1 MSYKFTLMD
10 VMLEAGAREYG
21 STPPDK
27 SWEPSEKHKTEME
40 KLYKKQMHFYKRID
54 LSPAA
59 KVLYAVAAVAVI
71 AVTVLAVKPL
81 REPVL
86 SMFGANRLQGEVNTP
101 ETTDTGSDA
110 VKQHTSETAV
120 KETETEPKETVTE
133 ADTAEE
139 DEKSYKNDIEK
150 YLLLHFSDPET
161 VTRTKRMKIF
171 KELEFDGL
179 LDEYVVYAARRL
191 KNEKETEQLKNCAGM
206 LIYSVAENDG
216 GAYLYDP
223 RSFESAKNDTDQEPG
238 ETYYIKWY
246 ANYIEELKKT
256 ASKLSKS
263 TAMELNYLFYKLMN
277 IAGFHGWQSQ
287 NTPSEAVAES
297 LRSLFS
303 VYNAVYG
310 GIPMGGTSTEPVKEP
325 YEPELAEKI
334 KSFWGDEKREFVK
347 SSLPLTKYKDKLKES
362 IQTYTDLYVDDTKY
376 FITVGED
383 VYLTAAKETDA
394 DADIY
399 YFVQITKIN
408 EPDPTRTYIYG
419 DAKVVHN
426 GVEESFSY
434 WFNDAYHGDY
444 SYCNKGDFSLSEKI
458 IIYRGEKSVIY
469 AIDSM
474 AGNDKHPSI
483 AYTCCSSLR
492 ETTVGYIASHYF
504 TETDETT
511 RASLSYLLHECLSEN
526 GNEFGY
532 SDLLGREK
540 ADELNRSFA
549 TGSVKERSAWA
560 ETITAAL
567 MEEAKNRYREDV
579 EYFPGIYMLLSDLG
593 FDGYKQGEPDIAL
606 RSRKAINDAMTL
618 ANAVL
623 CGLGRYDETSVRYG
637 DKELGNLAF
646 PPAVAETVKNNG
658 IEYWE
663 GISTQAQG
671 FKTAEEWKRY
681 YKKILPADVV
691 EGAIKNTGRF
701 IIADGIVYT
710 SNYGGENF
718 YEIDIL
724 NVKKTGEKNGRV
736 ILATDVYIPSGMSR
750 YSQEVTFE
758 VIDDGGDIRITGGT
772 FVDIFLKDGATG
784 GKAALTVHELLRAQE
799 ILYDGNVNFTDFRWY
814 DTKPYVI
821 HNREEL
827 EEFYNNTSRDE
838 PIPEVPDGMYPLYAY
853 VGWSDISSWEW
864 KLEELLPEG
873 YYDIMITN
881 NKNVIPM
888 KYHYLLISANAKSKT
903 TPAIGSADKLTVTD
917 IYDNITVTSVSDE
930 KITVSLDFVRE
941 ENGARKNVTYTFDME
956 DISRSQ
962 LYLMVTGG
970 TFVKEVLR

>member
-1 MSYKFTLMD
+1 MSYKFTLKD

-27 SWEPSEKHKTEME
+27 SWEPSEKHKAEME
-40 KLYKKQMHFYKRID
+40 KLYKKQTPFYKRID

-101 ETTDTGSDA
+101 KTTDTGSVL
-110 VKQHTSETAV
+110 VKQNTSETTV

-191 KNEKETEQLKNCAGM
+191 KNEKETELLKNCAGM

-223 RSFESAKNDTDQEPG
+223 RSFESAKNDTEQEPG
-238 ETYYIKWY
+238 NTYYIKWY
-246 ANYIEELKKT
+246 ANYIEEMKKT

-434 WFNDAYHGDY
+434 WFNDAYHVDY

-458 IIYRGEKSVIY
+458 IIYRGEKSIEY
-469 AIDSM
+469 AIDKIVPTSDM
-474 AGNDKHPSI
+474 PSI
-483 AYTCCSSLR
+483 AYTCCSSLK
-492 ETTVGYIASHYF
+492 ELTVGYVASHYF
-504 TETDETT
+504 TETDENVKAALSALLQQC
-511 RASLSYLLHECLSEN
+511 ASRDKYTYN
-526 GNEFGY
+526 
-532 SDLLGREK
+532 DLLGKEK
-540 ADELNRSFA
+540 ADEFSRG
-549 TGSVKERSAWA
+549 TSVEMKSKWTEKF
-560 ETITAAL
+560 T
-567 MEEAKNRYREDV
+567 EAVKDEVKNRYREEIRDF
-579 EYFPGIYMLLSDLG
+579 YPTIYMFLSDID
-593 FDGYKQGEPDIAL
+593 FDGYKAGEPDIAL
-606 RSRKAINDAMTL
+606 RSRKAINEAMTL

-623 CGLGRYDETSVRYG
+623 CGLGRYDETSVRYS

-710 SNYGGENF
+710 SNYGGDSS

-724 NVKKTGEKNGRV
+724 NVKKTGEKNGRTV
-736 ILATDVYIPSGMSR
+736 LATDVYIPSGMSR

-772 FVDIFLKDGATG
+772 FIDIFLVDGITK
-784 GKAALTVHELLRAQE
+784 GKAALTVYELLRAQE
-799 ILYDGNVNFTDFRWY
+799 ILYDGNMNFSDFKGYR
-814 DTKPYVI
+814 DMTSLI
-821 HNREEL
+821 HDQKEF
-827 EEFYNNTSRDE
+827 EEFYETYDT
-838 PIPEVPDGMYPLYAY
+838 PVPEVPEYMFPLYLY
-853 VGWSDISSWEW
+853 VGWSDTSSWKWTIEMI
-864 KLEELLPEG
+864 LPEG
-873 YYDIMITN
+873 YFDIMITN
-881 NKNVIPM
+881 NKNVVPM
-888 KYHYLLISANAKSKT
+888 RYAYPMITANTDTKT